1 MFLQQMALL
10 GSVYGFVDVLVKLDT
25 GALGKADRPA
35 EAGQPAAN
43 GSQEGQGL
51 VEEVRAEGGSGEVA
65 EGGAATGGGE
75 TVKGETST
83 GGGKASTEN
92 TAPGK
97 LSQID
102 TGARNTSRDDALER
116 IARLVRFEMVEPAR
130 ALPLLDAMDWR
141 KVTGYVQVYEL
152 PSASRIDAKS
162 RQVGTNAGWLAKLVG
177 SAQAMLFAQSIDQ
190 PLVPLN
196 SDCVRVTEVLTADR
210 WQRYEDEKLV
220 AEGKNSLG
228 VIPLAHVQNVAVP
241 FEYSGLSDVEALVPL
256 QDELNTRLSDRA
268 YRISMQSFKMY
279 LGIGIE
285 NFLTLPVGP
294 GRMFVT
300 DNEQASIKEFGGD
313 SGAPSEDNHID
324 DVREAMDKMSGVSPI
339 AAGAIKGRVGR
350 LTSAAALRVT
360 LQSLLARTEK
370 KRTTYG
376 AAIQKMME
384 LALAWLDV
392 AGVFKTDPSERAVEL
407 HWASPIPENDLET
420 LQEGKAKLDL
430 GVPREVVLRELGY

>member
-1 MFLQQMALL
+1 
-10 GSVYGFVDVLVKLDT
+10 
-25 GALGKADRPA
+25 
-35 EAGQPAAN
+35 
-43 GSQEGQGL
+43 
-51 VEEVRAEGGSGEVA
+51 
-65 EGGAATGGGE
+65 
-75 TVKGETST
+75 
-83 GGGKASTEN
+83 
-92 TAPGK
+92 
-97 LSQID
+97 
-102 TGARNTSRDDALER
+102 
-116 IARLVRFEMVEPAR
+116 
-130 ALPLLDAMDWR
+130 
-141 KVTGYVQVYEL
+141 
-152 PSASRIDAKS
+152 
-162 RQVGTNAGWLAKLVG
+162 
-177 SAQAMLFAQSIDQ
+177 
-190 PLVPLN
+190 
-196 SDCVRVTEVLTADR
+196 
-210 WQRYEDEKLV
+210 
-220 AEGKNSLG
+220 
-228 VIPLAHVQNVAVP
+228 VQNVAVP